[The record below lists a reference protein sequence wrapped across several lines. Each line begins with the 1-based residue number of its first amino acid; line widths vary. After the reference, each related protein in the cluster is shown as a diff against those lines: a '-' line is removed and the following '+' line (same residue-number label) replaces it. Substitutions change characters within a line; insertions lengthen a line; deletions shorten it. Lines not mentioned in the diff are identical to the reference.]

1 MRKSVFI
8 LLCSVMIFSC
18 TTKNSV
24 NPFFEEFQTDYGV
37 PPFDK
42 IEMEHYEPAFTKG
55 MEEEYDNIK
64 AIVKNPEAPTFD
76 NVIGAMDNSSPILD
90 RVSGVFFNMTSAENT
105 PELNE
110 LYIKLSPKLSEHGDN
125 IYLNADLFQKI
136 KTVYEQKDSENLT
149 TEQLTLLDRT
159 YKNFVR
165 RGANLNEEDQVRL
178 REINKELSLLGIQ
191 FSNNILKGDGE
202 YQLVVDNKE
211 DLSGL
216 SADFITSA
224 AHEATDAGLEGKW
237 VLKLKNTSRL
247 PVLQY
252 ADNRALREEL
262 YTAYINRGNNDDSF
276 DNKEILSKVVTLRL
290 EKANL
295 LGFDCYANFVL
306 DTNMAKTS
314 EAVMDFLN
322 NLWSYALPKAKAEA
336 QELQKLMDKEGKGEK
351 LEPWDWWYY
360 TEKLRKEK
368 YDLDE
373 EEIKPYFK
381 LENVRDGAF
390 MVANKLYGLTFKQLE
405 NIPTYHPEVQVFEVN
420 DADGSLIGLFYADY
434 FPREGKKFGAWM
446 SDYRGQKGEIRPLIC
461 NVCNLSRPVGDAPS
475 LLTLEEVETVFH
487 EFGHALHG
495 LLSQCNY
502 EAISGTS
509 VARDFV
515 ELPSQINEHW
525 AMEPEVLKAYAKHY
539 ETGEVIPDALI
550 EKINRQSTF
559 NEGFIT
565 TELLA
570 ASILDMEL
578 HNLTEIKDFD
588 ILDFEKVAMDKVGLI
603 PEIAPRYRS
612 TYFNHIIGGYA
623 AGYYSYSWANVL
635 DNDAFEAFK
644 ENGIFDQK
652 TARLFRTQILEKGG
666 SDDPMT
672 LYVNFRGA
680 EPKLDAMLRN
690 RGLID

>member
-1 MRKSVFI
+1 MKKIVFF
-8 LLCSVMIFSC
+8 LLSFSMIYSC

-24 NPFFEEFQTDYGV
+24 NPFFEEFKTEQGV
-37 PPFDK
+37 PPFDQ
-42 IEMEHYEPAFTKG
+42 IELAHYEPAFTKG
-55 MEEEYDNIK
+55 MEEENDNIQ
-64 AIVKNPEAPTFD
+64 AIVENQAPPTFD
-76 NVIGAMDNSSPILD
+76 NVIGALDTSSPILD
-90 RVSGVFFNMTSAENT
+90 RVSGVFFNLISAENT

-110 LYIKLSPKLSEHGDN
+110 LYIKLSPKFSEHEDN
-125 IYLNADLFQKI
+125 IYLNAALFEKI
-136 KTVYEQKDSENLT
+136 KTVYEQKESENLT
-149 TEQLTLLDRT
+149 TEQLTLLEKT

-165 RGANLNEEDQVRL
+165 RGANLDEGKQARL
-178 REINKELSLLGIQ
+178 REINKRLSLLAIQ
-191 FSNNILKGDGE
+191 FSNNVLNGDNE
-202 YQLVVDNKE
+202 YQLVIDQEE
-211 DLSGL
+211 DLAGL
-216 SADFITSA
+216 SADYIASA
-224 AHEATDAGLEGKW
+224 AEEAQKVGLEGKW
-237 VLKLKNTSRL
+237 IIKLKNSSRL
-247 PVLQY
+247 PFLQY
-252 ADNRALREEL
+252 AENRALRQEL
-262 YTAYINRGNNDDSF
+262 YTAYVNRGNHKDAY
-276 DNKEILSKVVTLRL
+276 DNKQIISEVVKLRL

-306 DTNMAKTS
+306 DTNMAKDSKT
-314 EAVMDFLN
+314 VMDFLE

-336 QELQKLMDKEGKGEK
+336 QELQRLMDQEGKGEK
-351 LEPWDWWYY
+351 LAAWDWWYY

-368 YDLDE
+368 YDLNE
-373 EEIKPYFK
+373 EEIKPYFQ
-381 LENVRDGAF
+381 LENVQKGVF
-390 MVANKLYGLTFKQLE
+390 NVANQLYGLTFKRLD

-446 SDYRGQKGEIRPLIC
+446 SSYRSQKGAVRPLIC
-461 NVCNLSRPVGDAPS
+461 NVCNLSRPVGNTPS
-475 LLTLEEVETVFH
+475 LLTLDEVETMFH

-502 EAISGTS
+502 AGISGTS
-509 VARDFV
+509 VPRDFV

-525 AMEPEVLKAYAKHY
+525 AMEPEVLRTYAKHY
-539 ETGEVIPDALI
+539 QTGEVIPDELI
-550 EKINRQSTF
+550 EKIKNQSAF
-559 NEGFIT
+559 NQGFIT

-570 ASILDMEL
+570 ASLLDMDL
-578 HNLTEIKDFD
+578 HNLTEIQDFD
-588 ILDFEKVAMDKVGLI
+588 ILAFEKESMERIGLI

-644 ENGIFDQK
+644 EKGIFDQE

-680 EPKLDAMLRN
+680 EPKLEPMLKN
-690 RGLID
+690 RGLVN